1 VKVKV
6 KFFAELRELFGKEG
20 EFECECE
27 KPEELVEELFK
38 RFPGLKEKAE
48 EYKEVG
54 LLVLVNGRD
63 VRHLNEIRGEEISVS
78 VFPPAAG
85 G

>member
-1 VKVKV
+1 MKVKV
-6 KFFAELRELFGKEG
+6 KFFAELRELFGKEA
-20 EFECECE
+20 EMDCECE
-27 KPEELVEELFK
+27 RPEELLSALYS

-48 EYKEVG
+48 EYGELG
-54 LLVLVNGRD
+54 LVVLVNGRD
-63 VRHLNEIRGEEISVS
+63 IRHLDKIEGEEITVS